1 MKKAFFITI
10 MSALLICSCQKEN
23 EEVYSCNKHLN
34 EWAHENLQSIR
45 SMDRDAWLNL
55 DEEYKRPAFNALT
68 PEQKLLFWKDELK
81 EVMTSFEW
89 SEPERQHLMKM
100 YRYLEEHPDIYEP
113 DFFADSIREEN
124 FDKFIAPWTVD
135 AMIDYEWTEELLYGI
150 LYTGNRMTDKE
161 GHFQIVHKK
170 RVISRKESA
179 PDENCNCNKETEYK
193 NCRGEACTGTE
204 RGCGPASAKPCD
216 GKKH

>member
-34 EWAHENLQSIR
+34 EWAHENLQAIR

-68 PEQKLLFWKDELK
+68 PEQKLLFWKDKLK

-124 FDKFIAPWTVD
+124 FDKFIATWTVD

-179 PDENCNCNKETEYK
+179 PDENCNCNKETEY
-193 NCRGEACTGTE
+193 N
-204 RGCGPASAKPCD
+204 
-216 GKKH
+216 

>member
-1 MKKAFFITI
+1 M
-10 MSALLICSCQKEN
+10 QQ
-23 EEVYSCNKHLN
+23 HLN

-68 PEQKLLFWKDELK
+68 PEQKLLFWKDKLK

-113 DFFADSIREEN
+113 DFFCRFYSERKTSIS
-124 FDKFIAPWTVD
+124 
-135 AMIDYEWTEELLYGI
+135 LLQLG
-150 LYTGNRMTDKE
+150 LLML
-161 GHFQIVHKK
+161 
-170 RVISRKESA
+170 
-179 PDENCNCNKETEYK
+179 
-193 NCRGEACTGTE
+193 
-204 RGCGPASAKPCD
+204 
-216 GKKH
+216 

>member
-68 PEQKLLFWKDELK
+68 PEQIRTFMNRIFLQILSERKTSISLLQLGL
-81 EVMTSFEW
+81 
-89 SEPERQHLMKM
+89 LM
-100 YRYLEEHPDIYEP
+100 L
-113 DFFADSIREEN
+113 
-124 FDKFIAPWTVD
+124 
-135 AMIDYEWTEELLYGI
+135 
-150 LYTGNRMTDKE
+150 
-161 GHFQIVHKK
+161 
-170 RVISRKESA
+170 
-179 PDENCNCNKETEYK
+179 
-193 NCRGEACTGTE
+193 
-204 RGCGPASAKPCD
+204 
-216 GKKH
+216 

>member
-34 EWAHENLQSIR
+34 EWAHENLQAIR

-68 PEQKLLFWKDELK
+68 PEQKLLFWKDKLK

-100 YRYLEEHPDIYEP
+100 YRY
-113 DFFADSIREEN
+113 
-124 FDKFIAPWTVD
+124 
-135 AMIDYEWTEELLYGI
+135 
-150 LYTGNRMTDKE
+150 
-161 GHFQIVHKK
+161 
-170 RVISRKESA
+170 
-179 PDENCNCNKETEYK
+179 
-193 NCRGEACTGTE
+193 
-204 RGCGPASAKPCD
+204 
-216 GKKH
+216 

>member
-68 PEQKLLFWKDELK
+68 PEQKLLFWKDKLK

-100 YRYLEEHPDIYEP
+100 YRYLE
-113 DFFADSIREEN
+113 A
-124 FDKFIAPWTVD
+124 
-135 AMIDYEWTEELLYGI
+135 I
-150 LYTGNRMTDKE
+150 LR
-161 GHFQIVHKK
+161 
-170 RVISRKESA
+170 
-179 PDENCNCNKETEYK
+179 
-193 NCRGEACTGTE
+193 
-204 RGCGPASAKPCD
+204 
-216 GKKH
+216 

>member
-68 PEQKLLFWKDELK
+68 PEQKLLFWKDKLK
-81 EVMTSFEW
+81 EVMTSFRM
-89 SEPERQHLMKM
+89 ERTGKTTSHENVPVFGRTSGHL
-100 YRYLEEHPDIYEP
+100 
-113 DFFADSIREEN
+113 
-124 FDKFIAPWTVD
+124 
-135 AMIDYEWTEELLYGI
+135 
-150 LYTGNRMTDKE
+150 
-161 GHFQIVHKK
+161 
-170 RVISRKESA
+170 
-179 PDENCNCNKETEYK
+179 
-193 NCRGEACTGTE
+193 
-204 RGCGPASAKPCD
+204 
-216 GKKH
+216 